1 MKRGEYRMAKA
12 SDEDDSSGP
21 PQPGFTEVG
30 PNDLPAPPAQPN
42 LRARVFQ
49 VSFSAALLFYTLLAV
64 AARAR
69 AYFACDVSIAERIQ
83 MISLPGFDHL
93 MIWISWLG
101 GGVPPVALAV
111 LAGLGLALAG
121 LRSEAV
127 VCSFGTA
134 MGSGVDSLLKLLSNR
149 PRPAPPLV
157 HVMKHYQH
165 QSFPSGHVF
174 FFVEFFGFLLF
185 LTYVLLRP
193 VPLRLVLV
201 ILLSCL
207 IILVGISRV
216 YLGAHWPSD
225 VAGGYLGG
233 GIWLSLMIVAYRRLK
248 KPPARLPLPLQS
260 DTPG

>member
-1 MKRGEYRMAKA
+1 MNLGKDRMAKA
-12 SDEDDSSGP
+12 TGEDGSSGP
-21 PQPGFTEVG
+21 SRPALTADGTDE
-30 PNDLPAPPAQPN
+30 LLAPPAQSN

-49 VSFSAALLFYTLLAV
+49 VSFSVALLLYALLAV

-69 AYFACDVSIAERIQ
+69 AYFAWDVSLAERIQ

-101 GGVPPVALAV
+101 GGVPPVVLAV
-111 LAGLGLALAG
+111 LAGVGLALAG
-121 LRSEAV
+121 LRSEAA
-127 VCSFGTA
+127 VCMLGTA
-134 MGSGVDSLLKLLSNR
+134 LGSGMDSLLKLLSNR
-149 PRPAPPLV
+149 PRPVPPLV

-193 VPLRLVLV
+193 VPLRLVLI
-201 ILLSCL
+201 ILLASL

-233 GIWLSLMIVAYRRLK
+233 GIWLLVMTVVYRRLK
-248 KPPARLPLPLQS
+248 KPPARVDLPSQS
-260 DTPG
+260 DVPR